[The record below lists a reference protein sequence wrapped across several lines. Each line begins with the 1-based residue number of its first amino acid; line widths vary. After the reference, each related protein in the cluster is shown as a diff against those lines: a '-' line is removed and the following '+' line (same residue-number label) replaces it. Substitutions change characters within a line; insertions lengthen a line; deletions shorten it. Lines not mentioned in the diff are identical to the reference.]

1 MARPRKHPLPVEAV
15 DGYPMI
21 VTCACVL
28 LGNETARQG
37 DRIVVPAHVRESLL
51 RVASARDA

>member
-1 MARPRKHPLPVEAV
+1 MARPRKHPLPVEAEA
-15 DGYPMI
+15 GYPMI

-28 LGNETARQG
+28 LGNATARQG

-51 RVASARDA
+51 RVASARDE

>member
-1 MARPRKHPLPVEAV
+1 MARPRKNPLPAV
-15 DGYPMI
+15 KEDVFPMI
-21 VTCACVL
+21 VTCASIL
-28 LGNETARQG
+28 LGDGTARQG